1 MDDPLITFSI
11 IEDNEIFRTSLIE
24 TLTLVEDI
32 EHLSTYGNAEAGL
45 KAFQAESA
53 AHPDILLLDV
63 NLPGESGITLLPE
76 LHAALPNTDI
86 IVLTQND
93 DHRTALNAI
102 SLGATGYLIKGE
114 SIVVIR
120 NAMREVR
127 KGATVIDSSLSRLVI
142 NALALPDTPD
152 MENPLTPQE
161 QKVLSL
167 LSQGFAKKE
176 VAEKIDLSL
185 HAVDFHTRNIYKKLQ
200 APNIAAAIATAIRQ
214 KLI

>member
-1 MDDPLITFSI
+1 MEDPLITFSI
-11 IEDNEIFRTSLIE
+11 IEDNEIYRTSLIE

-32 EHLSTYGNAEAGL
+32 EHLSTFGNAEAGL
-45 KAFQAESA
+45 KTFKADAA
-53 AHPDILLLDV
+53 AHPDILLLDL
-63 NLPGESGITLLPE
+63 NLPGQNGITLLPE
-76 LHAALPNTDI
+76 LHAALPDTDI

-102 SLGATGYLIKGE
+102 SLGATGYLVKGE

-142 NALALPDTPD
+142 NALALPDTPE

-167 LSQGFAKKE
+167 LAQGFAKKE
-176 VAEKIDLSL
+176 AAVKINLSL

>member
-1 MDDPLITFSI
+1 MEAPLITFSI
-11 IEDNEIFRTSLIE
+11 IEDNEIYRTSLIE

-32 EHLSTYGNAEAGL
+32 EHVITFGNAEAGL
-45 KAFQAESA
+45 KAFQADAA
-53 AHPDILLLDV
+53 AHPDILLLDL
-63 NLPGESGITLLPE
+63 NLPGQNGITLLPE
-76 LHAALPNTDI
+76 LHAALPDTDI

-102 SLGATGYLIKGE
+102 SLGATGYLVKGE

-142 NALALPDTPD
+142 NALALPDTPA

-167 LSQGFAKKE
+167 LAQGFAKKE
-176 VAEKIDLSL
+176 VAVKINLSL

-200 APNIAAAIATAIRQ
+200 SPNIAAAIATAIRQ

>member
-1 MDDPLITFSI
+1 MADPLITFSI
-11 IEDNEIFRTSLIE
+11 IEDNEIYRTSLIE

-32 EHLSTYGNAEAGL
+32 EHLSTFGNAEAGL
-45 KAFQAESA
+45 KAFKADA
-53 AHPDILLLDV
+53 AAQPDILLLDI
-63 NLPGESGITLLPE
+63 NLPGQNGITLLPE

-93 DHRTALNAI
+93 DHRTALNAV
-102 SLGATGYLIKGE
+102 SLGATGYLVKGE

-127 KGATVIDSSLSRLVI
+127 RGATVIDSSLSRLVI

>member
-1 MDDPLITFSI
+1 MEDPLITFSI
-11 IEDNEIFRTSLIE
+11 IEDNKIYRTSLIE

-32 EHLSTYGNAEAGL
+32 EHLSTFGNAEAGL
-45 KAFQAESA
+45 KAFKANAA
-53 AHPDILLLDV
+53 AHPGILLLDI
-63 NLPGESGITLLPE
+63 NLPGQSGITLLPE
-76 LHAALPNTDI
+76 IHAALPNTDI

-102 SLGATGYLIKGE
+102 SLGATGYLVKGE
-114 SIVVIR
+114 SIVAIR

-127 KGATVIDSSLSRLVI
+127 KGATVIDASLSRLVI

-167 LSQGFAKKE
+167 LAQGFAKKE
-176 VAEKIDLSL
+176 VAAKINLSL
-185 HAVDFHTRNIYKKLQ
+185 HAIDFHTRNIYKKLR